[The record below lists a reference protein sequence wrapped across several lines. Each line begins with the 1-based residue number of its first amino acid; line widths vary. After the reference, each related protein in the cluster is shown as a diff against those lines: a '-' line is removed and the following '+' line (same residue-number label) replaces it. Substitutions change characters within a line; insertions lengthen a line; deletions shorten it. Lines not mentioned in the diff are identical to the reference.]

1 MENQTDDKVKLTV
14 DEQITDMRTKNVQF
28 EICSIEDAKKFLKYN
43 NYYFKL
49 KSYARNYVVNPQTK
63 KYYNLDFAYLVE
75 LSKLDMHIRKII
87 LEMSLDVEHYLKV
100 RLMNDLSNNPLEDG
114 YNLSLIHI
122 YSDKFDQKSPTY
134 NKASQAN
141 DAADFWG

>member
-114 YNLSLIHI
+114 YNIVEVFL
-122 YSDKFDQKSPTY
+122 QY
-134 NKASQAN
+134 NPSVTIP
-141 DAADFWG
+141 